1 MPFSTLE
8 RVLVKADVLQ
18 RSCSYGEGYLTQ
30 SKALSKVPIGRDKKS
45 DIAQNFL
52 SP

>member
-8 RVLVKADVLQ
+8 RVLIKADVLQ
-18 RSCSYGEGYLTQ
+18 RSRSYGEGYLTQ
-30 SKALSKVPIGRDKKS
+30 SKALSKVPVGRKKKS
-45 DIAQNFL
+45 DIVENFL